1 MQIQIK
7 SGITLTVIPVSQF
20 KNTQVSVH
28 FLEHAT
34 KKATSYRSLLANIL
48 ETSSQKYENQILVS
62 QELSRLYGAGFG
74 TSVMRKQTV
83 HDLAFSL
90 SLPNDHFLEKS
101 DRLLDHGLDFLAEM
115 IFHPLIKNSLFH
127 EQTFQRQQTNLLAY
141 INALKDD
148 KQSYA
153 ALQLQQLY
161 FGKDEIQSTPTFGEA
176 DQIAQITNQDLFDYY
191 KKVLAHDRVE
201 IFVVGDVNATQ
212 IQTIVQKWPLSERF
226 DDNTDISSLSYPEKQ
241 IRQKTEVQSIV
252 QSKLDLAY
260 QFPTNFRDSV
270 YYAGIVFNALFGG
283 SPLSKL
289 FLNVREKASLAYYAT
304 SNVDVFNGLMIVQ
317 TGINAAD
324 KEQVLA
330 IVAQQLKDIQA
341 GDFSE
346 DHLAQIKTG
355 LTSNYIASLDAERSY
370 TSRALTNRLVDSQTS
385 TKEWI
390 AAIQKVSRSE
400 IMSVA
405 KQVHLTTSY
414 FLSSEVKE
422 HA

>member
-1 MQIQIK
+1 
-7 SGITLTVIPVSQF
+7 
-20 KNTQVSVH
+20 
-28 FLEHAT
+28 
-34 KKATSYRSLLANIL
+34 
-48 ETSSQKYENQILVS
+48 
-62 QELSRLYGAGFG
+62 
-74 TSVMRKQTV
+74 
-83 HDLAFSL
+83 
-90 SLPNDHFLEKS
+90 
-101 DRLLDHGLDFLAEM
+101 M

-127 EQTFQRQQTNLLAY
+127 EQTFQRQQTNLVAY